1 MSQHDFN
8 IANQTFP
15 SFRADLND
23 ALQASATMSA
33 GSSAP
38 TTPYAYQLWFDTTT
52 DTWKVRNSGNTAWIS
67 TITTDLATGN
77 VGINNTS
84 PASYYSNS
92 NQLVVGSGAA
102 RQGITIASS
111 TSTIGQLAFADGT
124 SGDARYEGWVIYD
137 HNTDHM
143 SLGTSAEE
151 RMRITDAGTILVG
164 KQAENTANDGIELNR
179 NDVLVATRNNDAPLL
194 LNRRSSD
201 GDIAVFRKDNTT
213 VGSIGTSFGYIWAG
227 TGDVGLSFRDTLDS
241 INPFNPSAGNNRD
254 NAIDLGHSA
263 TRFKDLYLSGGVYLG
278 GTGSANYLDDY
289 EYGTWTPSLTASTTN
304 PTYTLTNSTA
314 HYVKIG
320 DMVYFSWYSSGV
332 NISSSGS
339 GNAQVDGLP
348 YTSANGTEEYWL
360 FNYKHGTAV
369 DTTGCSGGYVAKN
382 DTRMVFVLDGYI
394 SSPSWAT
401 GNGKYLMVAG
411 AYRTTA

>member
-278 GTGSANYLDDY
+278 GTGSANLLEDY
-289 EYGTWTPSLTASTTN
+289 EEGTWTASLRGSTEPASLITDTGK
-304 PTYTLTNSTA
+304 YT
-314 HYVKIG
+314 KIG
-320 DMVYFSWYSSGV
+320 NTVSVTVGFRNV
-332 NISSSGS
+332 NTTGYAGAVSITGLPFGKSADNIRAVFNASAYNFNIPGTDVFGFIESSGS
-339 GNAQVDGLP
+339 TTMTFYSNRD
-348 YTSANGTEEYWL
+348 ANG
-360 FNYKHGTAV
+360 
-369 DTTGCSGGYVAKN
+369 
-382 DTRMVFVLDGYI
+382 
-394 SSPSWAT
+394 WAT
-401 GNGKYLMVAG
+401 VTHNAGSSRYLEVNFT
-411 AYRTTA
+411 YRTT